1 MKSTILILI
10 LICSVSNLTAH
21 EPVKNTLSTGTLS
34 GKIESQGELVPFAS
48 IFVQGTTIGVSADA
62 HGQFN
67 LRNIPGGNHIVVFS
81 AVGYRTY
88 SREVIIVDG
97 NTVNLSINLEPDNIG
112 IEQVVISANRNAGSR
127 KESSSIVNSINPKL
141 FDRMQSVTLSE
152 GLNFTPGL
160 RMENNCQNC
169 GFSQVRMNGLE
180 GPYTQILINS
190 RPVFSG
196 LAGVYG
202 LELIP
207 VNMIE
212 RVEVVRGGGSAM
224 YGSNAIAGTI
234 NMITKD
240 PINNT
245 FSLSSSYGMTGTGI
259 SGFSTEPDFNL
270 NANGSLVSEQNHQGL
285 SFYGFHRKRNPY
297 DANGDGFSEL
307 SSIDNTT
314 FGSRLFRRTGTR
326 GKISLDYFRIYEYRR
341 GGNNFDKPLHE
352 SDIAEST
359 THRINSASLT
369 FDQLFRD
376 VDKLSGWISAVEVDR
391 GSYYGANHD
400 PSAYGQTDDLSLSTG
415 VQYVRHSDNFLFA
428 PATITSGTEYAF
440 NQLKDK
446 KNDYLDPSSMITVK
460 GTQVAHQKINT
471 FSAFSQSE
479 WRLSSLL
486 ISAGLRF
493 DKYQIDDI
501 INRSGELTGNVL
513 SPRISLLWHA
523 SEDLQFRTSFAR
535 GFRAPQIFD
544 EDLHVETS
552 GARQV
557 LHKNDENLKQETSNS
572 YSASMNYTHQTL
584 FSQYQFLV
592 EGFLTHLANPFS
604 NEYGMPDEEG
614 VVVYT
619 RRNAEEGAVVK
630 GINLELNISPSR
642 RFQFQSGFTLQSS
655 AYEAPQEFN
664 EKRFF
669 RSPEHYGY
677 ASMNWSATNRL
688 ELALSG
694 NYTGSM
700 LVPYFGP
707 RLENPENGILV
718 DSDSFFDTGIKMSYT
733 FPILKL
739 GKAQINAG
747 IKNLFNS
754 YQDDFDTGIDRD
766 PAYIYGPGTPRTVYF
781 GIKLG
786 NF

>member
-10 LICSVSNLTAH
+10 LICSVSILTAH
-21 EPVKNTLSTGTLS
+21 EPVKKHTTTGALS
-34 GKIESQGELVPFAS
+34 GKIESRGELIPFAS
-48 IFVQGTTIGVSADA
+48 IFIQGTTIGVSADA
-62 HGQFN
+62 QGKFI
-67 LRNIPGGNHIVVFS
+67 LKNIPGGNQVIVFS
-81 AVGYRTY
+81 AVGYRPI
-88 SREVIIVDG
+88 SREITIEDG
-97 NTVNLSINLEPDNIG
+97 NTLDLSVNLEPDNIG

-212 RVEVVRGGGSAM
+212 RVEVVRGGGSALF
-224 YGSNAIAGTI
+224 GSNAIAGTI

-245 FSLSSSYGMTGTGI
+245 FSLSSSYGITGAGI
-259 SGFSTEPDFNL
+259 SGVTPEPDFNL
-270 NANGSLVSEQNHQGL
+270 NAIGSLVSEQNHQGL

-297 DANGDGFSEL
+297 DSNGDGFSEL

-314 FGSRLFRRTGTR
+314 FGTRLFRRTGTR
-326 GKISLDYFRIYEYRR
+326 GKLSLDYFRIYEYRR
-341 GGNNFDKPLHE
+341 GGNKFDKPLHE
-352 SDIAEST
+352 SDISEST

-369 FDQLFRD
+369 FDQLLRD
-376 VDKLSGWISAVEVDR
+376 IDKFSGWISSVGVDR
-391 GSYYGANHD
+391 GSYYGANQD
-400 PSAYGQTDDLSLSTG
+400 PTAYGQTDDFSLSTG
-415 VQYVRHSDNFLFA
+415 MQYVRYIDNFLFA
-428 PATITSGTEYAF
+428 PATVTSGTEYAY

-446 KNDYLDPSSMITVK
+446 KKDYFDPSSMTNII
-460 GTQVAHQKINT
+460 GAQVAHQKINT
-471 FSAFSQSE
+471 FSVFSQSE

-486 ISAGLRF
+486 ISAGIRF
-493 DKYQIDDI
+493 DKYQIEDI
-501 INRSGELTGNVL
+501 INRSEKLNGNVL

-544 EDLHVETS
+544 EDLHIETS

-572 YSASMNYTHQTL
+572 YSASMSYTHQTL
-584 FSQYQFLV
+584 YSQYQFLV
-592 EGFLTHLANPFS
+592 EGFLTQLANPFS
-604 NEYGMPDEEG
+604 NEYGIPDEDG

-619 RRNAEEGAVVK
+619 RKNAEEGAVVK

-642 RFQFQSGFTLQSS
+642 KFQFQSGFTLQSS
-655 AYEAPQEFN
+655 SYETPQEFN

-669 RSPEHYGY
+669 RAPSHYGY
-677 ASMNWSATNRL
+677 ATMNLSATNRL

-700 LVPYFGP
+700 LIPYFGP
-707 RLENPENGILV
+707 RLENPEDGMLIK
-718 DSDSFFDTGIKMSYT
+718 SDSFLDSGIKLSYT
-733 FPILKL
+733 FPILKS

-747 IKNLFNS
+747 IKNIFNS
-754 YQDDFDTGIDRD
+754 YQNDFDIGIDRD
-766 PAYIYGPGTPRTVYF
+766 PAYIYGPATPRTVYF